1 MQFTFIF
8 SLIFAVIVAVFALLN
23 PGTVTVNVL
32 FTNFQTSQAVVIL
45 FSAFLGAILV
55 YLLDLVKKIKSGF
68 KNKELE
74 KKLKGFVLEVEK
86 SAEEVENFKSQN
98 VDLMDENNQLKEKL
112 EKLENVEKAE
122 NMENI
127 AETELS
133 KENKDEIPAKI
144 DITK

>member
-32 FTNFQTSQAVVIL
+32 FARFQTSQAVVIL

-74 KKLKGFVLEVEK
+74 KKVKGLVLEMEK
-86 SAEEVENFKSQN
+86 ITKEAEEFKAEN

-112 EKLENVEKAE
+112 EAANKSKLSSEVKEDLSDEAE
-122 NMENI
+122 V
-127 AETELS
+127 
-133 KENKDEIPAKI
+133 KV

>member
-8 SLIFAVIVAVFALLN
+8 SLIFAVLVAVFALLN

-32 FTNFQTSQAVVIL
+32 FTKFQTSQAVVIL

-74 KKLKGFVLEVEK
+74 KKLKGLVLEIENLT
-86 SAEEVENFKSQN
+86 SEVEDYKSKN
-98 VDLMDENNQLKEKL
+98 IELMDENNQLKEKE
-112 EKLENVEKAE
+112 EKMVKQ
-122 NMENI
+122 
-127 AETELS
+127 ETS
-133 KENKDEIPAKI
+133 KEVKVDDTLEDPSKAKL
-144 DITK
+144 DISK